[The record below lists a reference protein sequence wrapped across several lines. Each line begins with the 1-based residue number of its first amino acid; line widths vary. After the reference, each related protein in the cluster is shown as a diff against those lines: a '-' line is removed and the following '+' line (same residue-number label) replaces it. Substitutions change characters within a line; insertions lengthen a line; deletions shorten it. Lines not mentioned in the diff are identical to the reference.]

1 MRILFYIVFAC
12 VFQTA
17 MAAEAF
23 NEDELAALEKIKA
36 TVEGRLRYN
45 QILLD
50 ILNEDDVED
59 NIRVENFYLA
69 SGFKGTEKLRTP
81 QMLKEWIEPDFDLLK
96 ITHKILEECLTSQEN
111 SHECL
116 AFLQMNLDISHK
128 KNLLKVPTTFITLAF
143 MNFFFTKLCAITR
156 KHSVCHPSIKI

>member
-50 ILNEDDVED
+50 ILNEEGVNASTKLTRYAEEINCPESNFRFGGVGYDLEPGA
-59 NIRVENFYLA
+59 VENLQ
-69 SGFKGTEKLRTP
+69 LR
-81 QMLKEWIEPDFDLLK
+81 
-96 ITHKILEECLTSQEN
+96 
-111 SHECL
+111 
-116 AFLQMNLDISHK
+116 
-128 KNLLKVPTTFITLAF
+128 
-143 MNFFFTKLCAITR
+143 
-156 KHSVCHPSIKI
+156 